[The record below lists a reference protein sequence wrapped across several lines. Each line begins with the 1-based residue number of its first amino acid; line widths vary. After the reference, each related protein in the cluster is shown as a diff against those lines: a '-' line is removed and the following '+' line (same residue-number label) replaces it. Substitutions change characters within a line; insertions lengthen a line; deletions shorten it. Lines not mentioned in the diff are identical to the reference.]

1 MKLPPFALHV
11 LRTLD
16 EALALRAALGSDA
29 KVLAGGQSL
38 LPMMRYR
45 MLRPYALI
53 DITRV
58 ESLARLDTAPAVRIG
73 AAVTHADVERCTQ
86 AGALFDLL
94 RAHAAEIAFLPVRGR
109 GTVVGSLVHADPAG
123 DWPLLLTALDATV
136 ELASLRGRRVVG
148 LRDFI
153 RGAMDSDVQVDEI
166 ALAAVLPER
175 ASGLVRW
182 GRCKL
187 MHRAGEFASASAL
200 ALQGADGQW
209 ACWLGAIDPG
219 PLALPATAARLPAAG
234 GPTPARRD
242 IAASALDEILAARP
256 HIDPLAASRHA
267 QAMARAVEQ
276 AWQGVTA

>member
-11 LRTLD
+11 PRTLD

-58 ESLARLDTAPAVRIG
+58 ASLARLDTTPAVRMG
-73 AAVTHADVERCTQ
+73 AAVTHADIERCAQ

-136 ELASLRGRRVVG
+136 ELASLRGRRAVA

-166 ALAAVLPER
+166 ALAVTLPEG
-175 ASGLVRW
+175 ASGLARW

-200 ALQGADGQW
+200 ALQGADGRW

-219 PLALPATAARLPAAG
+219 PLALPATAGRLAAAG
-234 GPTPARRD
+234 GQPPARRD
-242 IAASALDEILAARP
+242 IAAAALDEILATRP

-276 AWQGVTA
+276 AWQGASA